1 MNRIIFIL
9 LLPLCSLL
17 AQEQQANLELAV
29 PFTDNMILQRQT
41 ILPVWGFD
49 LPKTKVTVEFAGQK
63 KSAVTDKFGDWI
75 VKLEPLSASLEEREM
90 KISNDRGESITLSGV
105 LIGEVWFSS
114 GQSNMVWVA
123 GKSMCSELA
132 REISSS
138 KQDIPIREINVN
150 TVSALYPQKRATS
163 DEGWKK
169 ASSAIGFSALSLSF
183 AHELYKELNVP
194 IGILLSAHSNTRI
207 EAFAQREA
215 TEAHPNLAK
224 DGELMRKADPLIKE
238 GKDAYELY
246 YEDLKNWQSQAG
258 PIAEKGGKVPTRPNL
273 PGIAGMWRGPS
284 QFFNGKI
291 APVIP
296 YAIRGAIWCQ
306 GTSNSGDGRIYAS
319 RMEALVKGW
328 RDAWEMPEMPFYFTQ
343 MQPYGSPDPN
353 NVGFADIR
361 QVQHK
366 FFVEN
371 RQDIGMV
378 VQSDINSA
386 NPGGIHYYNKLHPGM
401 RMARWALAKQYGK
414 KVAYTGPI
422 YKGYEIKDI
431 KVIVSFEKD
440 SLFGGLMVGS
450 KGMAKNRREPGMFV
464 EPAKPTPNDKLN
476 HFRVCGN
483 DRVWY
488 EASAEIRGDVVH
500 VWSDKVLK
508 PAGVQ
513 YAYSAVPENSNLYN
527 KAGLPA
533 TPFAVVDGEF
543 IFEEDDLE
551 KAAALKAKYA
561 QWTDPDYPILQVAEY
576 YRDGVILQRNQP
588 IKVWGHAN
596 RGVEVTVKLDD
607 QIKKVSP
614 NELEQWSVT
623 FSARPASSEPITLEI
638 KSSHGFERTVRD
650 ILIGDVWYLTG
661 STLLSGEWAYDR
673 RNKEIDL
680 PKTLPLVREFRRRT
694 AASSFP
700 IPRKRRFETGG
711 GKYRTYWSS
720 SDFSKESMGV
730 TMFAYEFA
738 KALGRKGVPQ
748 GFMTMSSGHGGR
760 NRQLA
765 SPLSWTS
772 FRGVKDVKNPIFK
785 RRLNELF
792 LQYPGTAVA
801 KQALSKHILD
811 VKSFVTGIINGQDQE
826 KDPSTFVLQAPAF
839 PEAGR
844 GDDVASDTIPTYA
857 YNWNVS
863 PLTPIGVAGVIWV
876 PSESNIGENPSEYA
890 AELEIYAKS
899 LSSTYDQKR
908 VPFYYAQPSSSLV
921 EGITVPKLSEAKRIT
936 FDQWPK
942 SLREI
947 AISFARQIK

>member
-1 MNRIIFIL
+1 
-9 LLPLCSLL
+9 
-17 AQEQQANLELAV
+17 
-29 PFTDNMILQRQT
+29 
-41 ILPVWGFD
+41 
-49 LPKTKVTVEFAGQK
+49 
-63 KSAVTDKFGDWI
+63 
-75 VKLEPLSASLEEREM
+75 
-90 KISNDRGESITLSGV
+90 
-105 LIGEVWFSS
+105 
-114 GQSNMVWVA
+114 MVWVA
-123 GKSMCSELA
+123 GKSMCNELA
-132 REISSS
+132 KEIASS

-169 ASSAIGFSALSLSF
+169 ASSASGFSALSLSF

-215 TEAHPNLAK
+215 IEAHPNLAK
-224 DGELMRKADPLIKE
+224 DSELMRKADPLMNE
-238 GKDAYELY
+238 GKEAYELY
-246 YEDLKNWQSQAG
+246 YEDLKHWQSQAG

-306 GTSNSGDGRIYAS
+306 GTSNGGDGRIYAS

-328 RDAWEMPEMPFYFTQ
+328 RDAWGMPEMPFYFTQ

-371 RQDIGMV
+371 RDHVGMV

-422 YKGYEIKDI
+422 YKDYEIKGGKI
-431 KVIVSFEKD
+431 IVSFEKD

-483 DRVWY
+483 DRVWH
-488 EASAEIRGDVVH
+488 EAVADIQGETVH
-500 VWSDKVLK
+500 VWSDKVSK
-508 PAGVQ
+508 PVGVQ

-533 TPFAVVDGEF
+533 TPFALVDGEF

-596 RGVEVTVKLDD
+596 KGVEVTVKLDD
-607 QIKKVSP
+607 QIKKVF
-614 NELEQWSVT
+614 T
-623 FSARPASSEPITLEI
+623 
-638 KSSHGFERTVRD
+638 
-650 ILIGDVWYLTG
+650 
-661 STLLSGEWAYDR
+661 
-673 RNKEIDL
+673 
-680 PKTLPLVREFRRRT
+680 
-694 AASSFP
+694 
-700 IPRKRRFETGG
+700 
-711 GKYRTYWSS
+711 
-720 SDFSKESMGV
+720 
-730 TMFAYEFA
+730 
-738 KALGRKGVPQ
+738 
-748 GFMTMSSGHGGR
+748 
-760 NRQLA
+760 
-765 SPLSWTS
+765 
-772 FRGVKDVKNPIFK
+772 
-785 RRLNELF
+785 
-792 LQYPGTAVA
+792 
-801 KQALSKHILD
+801 
-811 VKSFVTGIINGQDQE
+811 
-826 KDPSTFVLQAPAF
+826 
-839 PEAGR
+839 
-844 GDDVASDTIPTYA
+844 
-857 YNWNVS
+857 
-863 PLTPIGVAGVIWV
+863 
-876 PSESNIGENPSEYA
+876 
-890 AELEIYAKS
+890 
-899 LSSTYDQKR
+899 
-908 VPFYYAQPSSSLV
+908 
-921 EGITVPKLSEAKRIT
+921 
-936 FDQWPK
+936 
-942 SLREI
+942 
-947 AISFARQIK
+947 

>member
-9 LLPLCSLL
+9 LLPLCSIF
-17 AQEQQANLELAV
+17 AQEQQPNLELAV

-41 ILPVWGFD
+41 NLPVWGFD

-63 KSAVTDKFGDWI
+63 KSAVTDKFGDWM
-75 VKLEPLSASLEEREM
+75 VKLEPLSASLEETEM
-90 KISNDRGESITLSGV
+90 KISNDRRESITLSGV
-105 LIGEVWFSS
+105 LVGEVWFSS

-123 GKSMCSELA
+123 GKSMCNELA
-132 REISSS
+132 REIASS

-169 ASSAIGFSALSLSF
+169 ASSASGFSALSLSF

-215 TEAHPNLAK
+215 IEAHPNLAK
-224 DGELMRKADPLIKE
+224 DSELMRKADPLMNE
-238 GKDAYELY
+238 GKEAYELY
-246 YEDLKNWQSQAG
+246 YEELKHWQSQAG

-306 GTSNSGDGRIYAS
+306 GTSNGGDGRIYAS

-328 RDAWEMPEMPFYFTQ
+328 RDAWGMPEMPFYFTQ

-371 RQDIGMV
+371 RDHVGMV

-422 YKGYEIKDI
+422 YKDYEIKGGKI
-431 KVIVSFEKD
+431 IVSFEKD

-483 DRVWY
+483 DRVWH
-488 EASAEIRGDVVH
+488 EAVADIQGETVH
-500 VWSDKVLK
+500 VWSDKVSK
-508 PAGVQ
+508 PVGVQ

-596 RGVEVTVKLDD
+596 KGVEVTVKLDERR
-607 QIKKVSP
+607 KKFHLM
-614 NELEQWSVT
+614 NWSNG
-623 FSARPASSEPITLEI
+623 P
-638 KSSHGFERTVRD
+638 
-650 ILIGDVWYLTG
+650 
-661 STLLSGEWAYDR
+661 LLFLHAQ
-673 RNKEIDL
+673 L
-680 PKTLPLVREFRRRT
+680 L
-694 AASSFP
+694 
-700 IPRKRRFETGG
+700 
-711 GKYRTYWSS
+711 
-720 SDFSKESMGV
+720 
-730 TMFAYEFA
+730 
-738 KALGRKGVPQ
+738 
-748 GFMTMSSGHGGR
+748 R
-760 NRQLA
+760 NRSA
-765 SPLSWTS
+765 W
-772 FRGVKDVKNPIFK
+772 R
-785 RRLNELF
+785 
-792 LQYPGTAVA
+792 
-801 KQALSKHILD
+801 
-811 VKSFVTGIINGQDQE
+811 
-826 KDPSTFVLQAPAF
+826 
-839 PEAGR
+839 
-844 GDDVASDTIPTYA
+844 
-857 YNWNVS
+857 
-863 PLTPIGVAGVIWV
+863 
-876 PSESNIGENPSEYA
+876 
-890 AELEIYAKS
+890 
-899 LSSTYDQKR
+899 
-908 VPFYYAQPSSSLV
+908 
-921 EGITVPKLSEAKRIT
+921 
-936 FDQWPK
+936 
-942 SLREI
+942 
-947 AISFARQIK
+947 